1 MSKSRNV
8 VGVLSYVVVGLGV
21 WAVTLIMLGI
31 NPLLDSTPTTPQEEI
46 IVRIDAEP
54 GETVTVFLTNGNVVM
69 PVKWKIPPPP
79 PITERSIIP
88 QLEVVANIIEARG
101 NISDKEMRALK
112 FLSTEA
118 KPGDSIVTFKEFLN
132 NN

>member
-1 MSKSRNV
+1 MSKSRNRAV
-8 VGVLSYVVVGLGV
+8 RVLFYVLVGLV
-21 WAVTLIMLGI
+21 APTVTLIMLGI
-31 NPLLDSTPTTPQEEI
+31 NLLLDSTP
-46 IVRIDAEP
+46 
-54 GETVTVFLTNGNVVM
+54 
-69 PVKWKIPPPP
+69 PPP
-79 PITERSIIP
+79 PISERSIIP

>member
-1 MSKSRNV
+1 MSKSRNGA
-8 VGVLSYVVVGLGV
+8 VGVLSYVGLVAVVP
-21 WAVTLIMLGI
+21 AVTIIMLWI
-31 NPLLDSTPTTPQEEI
+31 NPLLDSTP
-46 IVRIDAEP
+46 
-54 GETVTVFLTNGNVVM
+54 
-69 PVKWKIPPPP
+69 PP
-79 PITERSIIP
+79 PISERSIIP

>member
-1 MSKSRNV
+1 MSKSRN
-8 VGVLSYVVVGLGV
+8 GAARVLSYVLVGLV
-21 WAVTLIMLGI
+21 APAVTLIMLGI
-31 NPLLDSTPTTPQEEI
+31 NPLLDSTT
-46 IVRIDAEP
+46 
-54 GETVTVFLTNGNVVM
+54 
-69 PVKWKIPPPP
+69 PPP

-118 KPGDSIVTFKEFLN
+118 KPGDSIETFKEFLN